1 MRVRYTRAA
10 QADLKAIYLHGDR
23 TFGRR
28 VAEAYAAGLRGA
40 VQLIADY
47 PLAGPLQT
55 VIEPPVRARVFGAHI
70 ILYTVD
76 ETGVLILRFRHAQ
89 EDWQEHVPKAPE
101 DTP

>member
-1 MRVRYTRAA
+1 MRVRYSGAA
-10 QADLKAIYLHGDR
+10 QADLKAIYLYGES

-28 VAEAYAAGLRGA
+28 AAEAYAAGLRGA

-47 PLAGPLQT
+47 PLAAPLRP
-55 VIEPPVRARVFGAHI
+55 VIEPPVRARVFRAHI

-89 EDWQEHVPKAPE
+89 EDWQEHMPEASE

>member
-10 QADLKAIYLHGDR
+10 KADLKAIYLYSEN

-28 VAEAYAAGLRGA
+28 AAEAYAAGVRGA
-40 VQLIADY
+40 VQLIEDY
-47 PLAGPLQT
+47 PLAAPLQT
-55 VIEPPVRARVFGAHI
+55 VVEPPVRVRVFRAHI

-76 ETGVLILRFRHAQ
+76 ETGVLILRFRHAK
-89 EDWQEHVPKAPE
+89 EDWLDQSPDAEE